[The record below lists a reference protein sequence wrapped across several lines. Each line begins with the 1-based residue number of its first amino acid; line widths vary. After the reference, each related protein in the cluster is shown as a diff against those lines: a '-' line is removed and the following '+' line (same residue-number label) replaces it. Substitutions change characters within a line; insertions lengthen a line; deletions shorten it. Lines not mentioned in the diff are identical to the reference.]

1 MRSESEIG
9 KARVIQ
15 ESLADKSA
23 VDRHMEPS
31 YGDVGHDN
39 DATKSRRG
47 QSGDSLIRVLARL
60 RPSVSP
66 EFAGGP
72 RAPHVE

>member
-1 MRSESEIG
+1 MRSESEIVG
-9 KARVIQ
+9 KARVTR

-23 VDRHMEPS
+23 VDRHMEPF

-47 QSGDSLIRVLARL
+47 QSGDSLIRVLT
-60 RPSVSP
+60 RPPS
-66 EFAGGP
+66 FCIT
-72 RAPHVE
+72 